1 MSRQTKPKQLSAADA
16 MTQAKKNSLAR
27 KARVSKALRDLCFEK
42 IDEMVRDGVVSVYVP
57 WNEEMQQWGLA
68 IVQKELEDLGYK
80 VILEEDEKSETPD
93 LQISIE
99 HLK

>member
-1 MSRQTKPKQLSAADA
+1 MSKQTKTKQLSAADA
-16 MTQAKKNSLAR
+16 IEKAKKNSLAR
-27 KARVSKALRDLCFEK
+27 KQRVAKELRELCFDK

-57 WNEEMQQWGLA
+57 MNEEMQYWGLA

-80 VILEEDEKSETPD
+80 IILEEDENSETPD